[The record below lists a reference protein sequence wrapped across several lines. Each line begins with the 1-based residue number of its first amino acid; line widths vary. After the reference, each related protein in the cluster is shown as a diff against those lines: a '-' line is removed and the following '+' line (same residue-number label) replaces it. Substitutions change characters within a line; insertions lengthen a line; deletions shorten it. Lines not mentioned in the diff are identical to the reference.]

1 MRALLQESD
10 PSLGEP
16 QDTGSPVVEALPM
29 FLMLA
34 GVVMLIVVL
43 MGNIKKKSRRRGK
56 EEDLEPHER
65 IEAIR
70 QQANESRS
78 VLDTRTA
85 ETAALVRE
93 MTALL
98 DNRSEKLEILIQ
110 QADERITRLERL
122 SQEAEQRLTPRHSET
137 KSTPEP
143 ARPESTLASDAL
155 RQQIYDL
162 ADQGHAT
169 NEIAQRL
176 GQHAGKVE
184 LILALRRA

>member
-1 MRALLQESD
+1 
-10 PSLGEP
+10 
-16 QDTGSPVVEALPM
+16 M

-43 MGNIKKKSRRRGK
+43 MGNIKKKSKRRGNTP
-56 EEDLEPHER
+56 DLEPRER

-70 QQANESRS
+70 KQANESRT
-78 VLDTRTA
+78 VLDSRTA

-137 KSTPEP
+137 NTTPETP
-143 ARPESTLASDAL
+143 RSESTLASDAL